1 MRRARLCVQR
11 VEVHSRDMG
20 DTWEDE
26 ADDWEA
32 EADKLVTGINLNEV
46 DESKFA
52 GEDDGAPASWDDD
65 VPASQVCTRGA

>member
-1 MRRARLCVQR
+1 
-11 VEVHSRDMG
+11 VHRGMG

-32 EADKLVTGINLNEV
+32 EADNMVAGINLNEV

-52 GEDDGAPASWDDD
+52 GEDDCAPESWDDD
-65 VPASQVCTRGA
+65 VPASQVRTSGM